1 MKAFSAFKRKHL
13 IFPLFLILLT
23 GSFLFVFRSCHPES
37 EDTRF
42 EKYIEKIFREEMQ
55 TNTLNLHYT
64 LAYPEDYGIQDYEIS
79 LGTMEP
85 EALEKSLKE
94 TEKFHKI
101 LESFDPSGMSR
112 ENQILY
118 DILSLEFSSQVSL
131 GSSYLL
137 QEPLGPNLG
146 IQAQLPILLSEYTFR
161 TSADIKDYF
170 SLLAQLPDYFQGI
183 LEFERKKAEE
193 GLFMSDTSADRIIQ
207 QCQSFMETGRENYL
221 CTMFQQRVD
230 ELLDKKQISSQQA
243 ESFIQMHEKLMDQFV
258 FPAYLTLSQGLE
270 KLKGQGK
277 NSGGLVYLENGKD
290 YYKYLISTGIGSPL
304 APEEIRKQ
312 IEDQL
317 KENRISLLS
326 LLQQNPNIL
335 QEYEQASCPI
345 TEPQDILSTLQ
356 QEIEKDFPKPPNT
369 SYELKTVDPSL
380 SEHLSPAFYLTP
392 PVDEVFSNVIYIN
405 SLSSSYNAQS
415 LYPTLAHEGYPG
427 HLYQNTYFYSTN
439 PNPIRSLL
447 NFSGYSEGWATY
459 VEYHCY
465 EDIDY
470 GTSSSDIA
478 KLQQYEMDLSLGICS
493 LVDIGVNYDG
503 WTLDECSVF
512 LKENGIDDN
521 KTILSLYY
529 SVIEEPSNYLR
540 YYSSFLQFEN
550 LRTLAKNELKEN
562 FDLKEFHKTIL
573 NLGPAPFPIVEQT
586 IKEQLNI
593 S

>member
-290 YYKYLISTGIGSPL
+290 YYEYLIQRTVGDYRSP
-304 APEEIRKQ
+304 ER
-312 IEDQL
+312 
-317 KENRISLLS
+317 
-326 LLQQNPNIL
+326 IL
-335 QEYEQASCPI
+335 QSLFEQLQTDYGKIQAHLAADPEIIAKSYSLPASDLSPEQMLDYLQHVI
-345 TEPQDILSTLQ
+345 TD
-356 QEIEKDFPKPPNT
+356 DFPRLEVED
-369 SYELKTVDPSL
+369 YEIKYVPESMEEF
-380 SEHLSPAFYLTP
+380 SSPAFYLTP
-392 PVDEVFSNVIYIN
+392 PVDTLTPNTIYIN
-405 SLSSSYNAQS
+405 QSSQVSQAE
-415 LYPTLAHEGYPG
+415 LFTTLAHEGFPG
-427 HLYQNTYFYSTN
+427 HLYQTVYFGGQEHH
-439 PNPIRSLL
+439 PIRELL
-447 NFSGYSEGWATY
+447 SCSGYIEGWATY
-459 VEYHCY
+459 VESLS
-465 EDIDY
+465 Y
-470 GTSSSDIA
+470 GYASPFLHTDP
-478 KLQQYEMDLSLGICS
+478 EVMDFLCLNRSISLCLYSILDLGIHYQGWNLQTTS
-493 LVDIGVNYDG
+493 DTLGVFGITDQE
-503 WTLDECSVF
+503 TC
-512 LKENGIDDN
+512 KEIFQYIVEN
-521 KTILSLYY
+521 
-529 SVIEEPSNYLR
+529 PANYLK
-540 YYSSFLQFEN
+540 YYLGYLNFVSLKDRAQKEAGNSFS
-550 LRTLAKNELKEN
+550 LKDFHE
-562 FDLKEFHKTIL
+562 DLLDI
-573 NLGPAPFPIVEQT
+573 GPAPFPVIEKYLF
-586 IKEQLNI
+586 KEE
-593 S
+593 